1 MPSGFQPSQVS
12 DKGRPRKPHADIAA
26 AQSAALERLRD
37 SRDRTAFEELYIY
50 FAPRLVV
57 FFERRGL
64 DSRRSQETMQ
74 DVMAKIWEKA
84 ALFDSRKSGA
94 STWVF
99 TLARNQLIDLIRK
112 DKRSIIDFT
121 DPSLAPDQPTSP
133 DQALQEKDR
142 ALALQRA
149 ISELPADQAAVLKG
163 MYIDGLKQLELAEK
177 LGVPLNTV
185 KSRLR
190 LALSKMRAS
199 LEVSQ

>member
-1 MPSGFQPSQVS
+1 MPSGFQPSQLS
-12 DKGRPRKPHADIAA
+12 DNERPRKRQPDRAA
-26 AQSAALERLRD
+26 AQSAALKRLRD

-64 DSRRSQETMQ
+64 DSRRSQEAMQ

-94 STWVF
+94 STWIF
-99 TLARNQLIDLIRK
+99 TLARNRLIDVIRK

-149 ISELPADQAAVLKG
+149 ISELPADQATVLKG
-163 MYIDGLKQLELAEK
+163 MYIDGLKQSELAEK